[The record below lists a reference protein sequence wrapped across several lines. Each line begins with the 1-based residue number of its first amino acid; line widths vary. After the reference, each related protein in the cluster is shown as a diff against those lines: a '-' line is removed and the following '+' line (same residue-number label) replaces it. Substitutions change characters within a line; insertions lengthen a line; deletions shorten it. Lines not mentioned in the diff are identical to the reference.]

1 MAFCESRDWTMDM
14 YKDAA
19 NVLVSPSTSLGR
31 LFFELTIT
39 NGVISGAV
47 FTLGVKLSDVSGTC
61 RDLPNQN
68 IAVMQLNFTWVADVV
83 LVGVVRMEGAFAKFK
98 GRFCAFPHV
107 GIIEHEIKR
116 LALLVVDPGDTGT
129 ANGTQT

>member
-1 MAFCESRDWTMDM
+1 MAFCESSDWTMDM

-19 NVLVSPSTSLGR
+19 NVLISPSTSLGR

-39 NGVISGAV
+39 GGVISGAV

-61 RDLPNQN
+61 RDIPDLN
-68 IAVMQLNFTWVADVV
+68 IALMHLNFTWVADVV
-83 LVGVVRMEGAFAKFK
+83 LVGIVRMEGTFAKFR

-107 GIIEHEIKR
+107 GFTDQEIKR
-116 LALLVVDPGDTGT
+116 LALLAVDPGDTGT